1 MRVTVPSEAGNP
13 HGSPATVVAAS
24 SSTVSCGRPQE
35 KEACPACLV
44 ARGTHSAPED
54 RPTLSAVAGAGDRR
68 RYRVLLTHASGEL
81 ADGYWETDEPLEE
94 LPAVGTIL
102 YVRSHAQKDRQVRAR
117 VYHTDAESVLPIAA
131 IEAPRG

>member
-1 MRVTVPSEAGNP
+1 
-13 HGSPATVVAAS
+13 
-24 SSTVSCGRPQE
+24 
-35 KEACPACLV
+35 
-44 ARGTHSAPED
+44 
-54 RPTLSAVAGAGDRR
+54 VAGAGDRR